1 MAAVVV
7 VGAGVGGLAA
17 AARLAAAGH
26 RVTVCEATG
35 SVGGKL
41 GWYERDGYGFDTG
54 PSLLTMPE
62 VFEDL
67 FTATGGPLAAAV
79 TLRRLDPIARYRFAD
94 GTTLDAHSDEA
105 AFLAELDARLGPG
118 TGEQWRRLDARA
130 RRAWAAS
137 EQPFLHNPVSLP
149 ALAGLAVRRPAALA
163 AVAPGATLRGLGRRH
178 LTDPRLRMMLD
189 RYATYTGSDP
199 RRAPAVLVTV
209 PHAERRFGG
218 WYIPGGLRLLGRAI
232 AGRAAERGAVIR
244 TGTPVAQITRTPGG
258 RVDGVRLADGILLP
272 ADIVVSGVD
281 AARLYAGAPAERP
294 GRRGARPLV
303 DHPASRRRLRRLA
316 PSLSGFVLLLA
327 LRGRTPGLAH
337 HTVLFPADYDAEF
350 DAVFGGRLP
359 RDPTV
364 YVAAPDDPVTAPPG
378 DEAWFV
384 LVNASP
390 HARPRSGDSDG
401 DGGSSGSG
409 SGDGLDWD
417 RPGLVDAYARR
428 ILDLLAERGLDVRE
442 RLRWYQAISPAD
454 LARATGAPGGA
465 IYGVSSNG
473 PRSAF
478 LRPRNRSPVPGLFL
492 VGGSAHPGGGLPLV
506 TLSAKIVAEMI
517 GPA

>member
-1 MAAVVV
+1 MATVVV

-26 RVTVCEATG
+26 RVTVCEAAERI
-35 SVGGKL
+35 GGKL

-62 VFEDL
+62 VFEEL
-67 FTATGGPLAAAV
+67 FAATGGPLGEQL
-79 TLRRLDPIARYRFAD
+79 TLRRLDPIAAYRFAD
-94 GTTLDAHSDEA
+94 GAAVTAHADDA
-105 AFLAELDARLGPG
+105 AFHAELDARLGAG
-118 TGEQWRRLDARA
+118 TGAQWRRLDERA
-130 RRAWAAS
+130 RRVWAVS
-137 EQPFLHNPVSLP
+137 EQPFLRSPVS
-149 ALAGLAVRRPAALA
+149 AAALA
-163 AVAPGATLRGLGRRH
+163 RTAARRPLGLATVAPGTTLRGIGRRH

-199 RRAPAVLVTV
+199 RRAPAALVTV
-209 PHAERRFGG
+209 PHVERRFGG
-218 WYIPGGLRLLGRAI
+218 WYVPGGLRLLGQAI
-232 AGRAAERGAVIR
+232 AERAAEHGAVIR
-244 TGTPVAQITRTPGG
+244 TGAPVARITRTPGG
-258 RVDGVRLADGILLP
+258 RVDGVRLADGTLLG
-272 ADIVVSGVD
+272 ADLVVSDVD
-281 AARLYAGAPAERP
+281 AARLYDGAPPAAP
-294 GRRGARPLV
+294 GRAGPRPLV
-303 DHPASRRRLRRLA
+303 DHPASRRRIRRLA

-337 HTVLFPADYDAEF
+337 HTVLFPADYEDEF
-350 DAVFGGRLP
+350 NAVFGGRLAW
-359 RDPTV
+359 DPTV
-364 YVAAPDDPVTAPPG
+364 YIAAPDDPATAPPG

-390 HARPRSGDSDG
+390 HAAAAVATAGPRGPG
-401 DGGSSGSG
+401 V
-409 SGDGLDWD
+409 DWD
-417 RPGLVDAYARR
+417 RPGLADAYARR
-428 ILDLLAERGLDVRE
+428 ILEVLASRGLDVRA
-442 RLRWYQAISPAD
+442 RVRWYRTISPAD
-454 LARATGAPGGA
+454 LARATGAVGGS

-506 TLSAKIVAEMI
+506 TLSAKIVADLI